1 MGSSLISPAQALS
14 RVPELSRDFVDID
27 ASLVFNY
34 VLQPGTVQNGLQQ
47 PISADGDYYCCAMQM
62 SSVLQQRPDLIQ
74 NAGNCA
80 IMISDDAGYR
90 LFSDYINV
98 NFFSASFGN
107 SYPFVINPTHVFKAG
122 TKITIDLQELSNV
135 ANTPNIIQV
144 TFRGRYRYRVAD
156 LQVQSAQISQ
166 ARKMRGM

>member
-1 MGSSLISPAQALS
+1 MGSSIISAAQALYQ
-14 RVPELSRDFVDID
+14 VPELSQDFVDID

-47 PISADGDYYCCAMQM
+47 PISADGDYYLCGMQM

-74 NAGNCA
+74 NAGNAA
-80 IMISDDAGYR
+80 ILISDDTGYR
-90 LFSDYINV
+90 LFSDYVNV
-98 NFFSASFGN
+98 NFMSASFGN
-107 SYPFVINPTHVFKAG
+107 SYPFVISPTHVFKSG

-135 ANTPNIIQV
+135 ANVPNIIQV
-144 TFRGRYRYRVAD
+144 IFRGRYRYRVSD
-156 LQVQSAQISQ
+156 LQIQSAQIAQ